1 MELEGVFKLY
11 MNDLYRYLYSLS
23 KDHYIAEDLVQEA
36 FYRAFTTLEDYE
48 VRNIKAWLFKVAY
61 HAFVDYKR
69 KNKRMIID
77 HYLTLDTDINPITPE
92 KKMLEKE
99 SLSLLLRDLNGLK
112 EKEKDAINA
121 GLLLKTVEIAD
132 FFVYRLPI
140 IGLVLGVR
148 FNIQR

>member
-1 MELEGVFKLY
+1 